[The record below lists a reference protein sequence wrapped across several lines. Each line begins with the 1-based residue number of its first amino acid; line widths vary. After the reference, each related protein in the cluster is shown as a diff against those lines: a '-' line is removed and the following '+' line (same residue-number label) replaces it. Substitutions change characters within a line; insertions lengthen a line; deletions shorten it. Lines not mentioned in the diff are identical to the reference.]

1 MGKGISR
8 LERYGKLSRTEFY
21 SFDLQQ
27 CLSIDLFCYWTT
39 GCGQL
44 SGSFLG
50 IDSLAFSVTQHRV
63 RGSYGVIHDWAGFFE
78 KNVFTLKKGENKSSL
93 GFFECIGKFS
103 FFFQFGLKWKFVLIV
118 VCLTKTHIWK
128 SSGSWYRGQSALVQ
142 SNHLYP

>member
-1 MGKGISR
+1 MSKGISR

-27 CLSIDLFCYWTT
+27 CLPIDLFCYWTT

-63 RGSYGVIHDWAGFFE
+63 RGSYGVIHD
-78 KNVFTLKKGENKSSL
+78 
-93 GFFECIGKFS
+93 
-103 FFFQFGLKWKFVLIV
+103 
-118 VCLTKTHIWK
+118 
-128 SSGSWYRGQSALVQ
+128 
-142 SNHLYP
+142 